1 MYFYLLLIGISIV
14 LGKDPITR
22 ECSSYPTKIRAR
34 AIDGVFLL
42 SIRNGFPLDNMTVAC
57 LVAVAWLISE
67 FAASKTTHKHMVST
81 FHGVESVTVNGGTFV
96 TNLRDVPAQVQ
107 SSKPA

>member
-1 MYFYLLLIGISIV
+1 LYSYLLLIGISMV
-14 LGKDPITR
+14 LGKDPIIR
-22 ECSSYPTKIRAR
+22 ECSSYLTKIC

-42 SIRNGFPLDNMTVAC
+42 SIRNGFPLHNTTVAC

-67 FAASKTTHKHMVST
+67 FAASKTTNKHMVGT
-81 FHGVESVTVNGGTFV
+81 FHGVESVTVNSGTFV

-107 SSKPA
+107 SSRRA